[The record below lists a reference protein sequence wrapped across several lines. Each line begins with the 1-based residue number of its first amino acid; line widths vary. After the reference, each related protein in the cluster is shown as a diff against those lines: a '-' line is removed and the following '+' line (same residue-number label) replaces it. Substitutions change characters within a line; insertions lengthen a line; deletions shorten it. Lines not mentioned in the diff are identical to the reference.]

1 MLETKN
7 TVIEMK
13 NALDGL
19 INSLDTDEERISE
32 REDMTIETSKTE
44 KQRKKKKKLG
54 KNRTEYPRKSGKTTK
69 GITHA
74 KWGYQKE
81 KKKEKKMG

>member
-32 REDMTIETSKTE
+32 REDMTIETSKTS
-44 KQRKKKKKLG
+44 KKSMVQ
-54 KNRTEYPRKSGKTTK
+54 NIAYSS
-69 GITHA
+69 I
-74 KWGYQKE
+74 
-81 KKKEKKMG
+81 